1 MNIDFKKS
9 FLKDIKNLKNENLRK
24 VILNCIVQ
32 VEASTSISQ
41 IKNLKKLS
49 NSDNCFRIRIGDYR
63 IGLKLEK
70 ETLTF
75 VVFGHRK
82 EFYNE
87 FPK

>member
-32 VEASTSISQ
+32 VEAFTSISQ

-49 NSDNCFRIRIGDYR
+49 NSENCYRIRIGDYR

-70 ETLTF
+70 ETVIF

-87 FPK
+87 FP